1 MNWVDVLVLVLALLA
16 GIAGARQGM
25 VTAAASFVGVLA
37 GAVIGVRIAP
47 LLISRFE
54 RPEVKVAV
62 GVSIVIVL
70 VALGETLGVW
80 LGRMVHSKIDA
91 EALRQVDSVLG
102 AVVQGAAALVVVWL
116 VALPLTNS
124 SAYIGLTSAV
134 KDSSVLRVVDSM
146 MPKVLRDLPTELSKL
161 LDIPGLPNVLDPF
174 VTTPITDVGPADPVL
189 LNSPVVR
196 EASSSVLKV
205 RARALSCSRA
215 LEGTGFV
222 VAPERVITNA
232 HVVAGAEQ
240 VSVETGSVGTR
251 KRSLEATVV
260 SYDPSTDVAMLKVPG
275 LRAPVLQLTGK
286 PAATGTDALVLG
298 YPLDGPYTA
307 SAARVRS
314 RIRLKGPDIYSEA
327 TVVRNVYTVRAVVR
341 SGNSGGPLLDGAGQ
355 VLGLVFG
362 AAVDNVETGFVLT
375 EEEIADDIA
384 AAPSQNNRVPTGACA
399 A

>member
-16 GIAGARQGM
+16 GVSGARQGM

-47 LLISRFE
+47 SLISRFE
-54 RPEVKVAV
+54 SPEVRVAV

-80 LGRMVHSKIDA
+80 LGRAVHGRIDA
-91 EALRQVDSVLG
+91 EALRQVDSFMG
-102 AVVQGAAALVVVWL
+102 AGVQGAAALVVAWL
-116 VALPLTNS
+116 VALPLTES
-124 SAYIGLTSAV
+124 SAYTGLTSAV
-134 KDSSVLRVVDSM
+134 RESSVLRVTDTM
-146 MPKVLRDLPTELSKL
+146 MPEVLRELPAELTKL
-161 LDIPGLPNVLDPF
+161 LDVSGFPDVLAPF
-174 VTTPITDVGPADPVL
+174 SPTPITDVGPADPVL

-196 EASSSVLKV
+196 EARASVLKV
-205 RARALSCSRA
+205 RARAASCSRA

-222 VAPERVITNA
+222 IAPQRVITNA
-232 HVVAGAEQ
+232 HVVAGTDRVA
-240 VSVETGSVGTR
+240 VETSRGS
-251 KRSLEATVV
+251 LDATVV
-260 SYDPSTDVAMLKVPG
+260 SYDPNTDVAVLKVPQ
-275 LRAPVLQLTGK
+275 LRAPVLQLAPA
-286 PAATGTDALVLG
+286 PAATGSDALVLG

-307 SAARVRS
+307 SAARVRD
-314 RIRLKGPDIYSEA
+314 RIRLRGPDIYNGA

-341 SGNSGGPLLDGAGQ
+341 SGNSGGPLLDGSGQ

-362 AAVDNVETGFVLT
+362 AAVDNDETGFVLT

-384 AAPSQNNRVPTGACA
+384 AAPSQTDKIPTGVCA

>member
-16 GIAGARQGM
+16 GVSGARQGM

-47 LLISRFE
+47 SLIARFE
-54 RPEVKVAV
+54 SPEVRVAV

-80 LGRMVHSKIDA
+80 LGRAVQGRIDA
-91 EALRQVDSVLG
+91 EALRQVDSFMG
-102 AVVQGAAALVVVWL
+102 AGVQGAAALVVAWL
-116 VALPLTNS
+116 VALPLTES
-124 SAYIGLTSAV
+124 SAYTGLTSAV
-134 KDSSVLRVVDSM
+134 RDSSVLRVTDTM
-146 MPKVLRDLPTELSKL
+146 MPDVLRELPAELTKL
-161 LDIPGLPNVLDPF
+161 LDVSGFPDVLAPF
-174 VTTPITDVGPADPVL
+174 SPTPITDVGPADPVL

-196 EASSSVLKV
+196 EARASVLKV
-205 RARALSCSRA
+205 RARAASCSRA

-222 VAPERVITNA
+222 IAPQRVITNA
-232 HVVAGAEQ
+232 HVVAGTDRVA
-240 VSVETGSVGTR
+240 VETSRGS
-251 KRSLEATVV
+251 LDATVV
-260 SYDPSTDVAMLKVPG
+260 SYDPNTDVAVLRVPQ
-275 LRAPVLQLTGK
+275 LRAPVLQLSPA
-286 PAATGTDALVLG
+286 PAATGSDALVLG

-307 SAARVRS
+307 SAARVRD
-314 RIRLKGPDIYSEA
+314 RIRLRGPDIYNGA

-341 SGNSGGPLLDGAGQ
+341 SGNSGGPLLDGSGQ

-362 AAVDNVETGFVLT
+362 AAVDNDETGFVLT

-384 AAPSQNNRVPTGACA
+384 AAPNQTEEIATGICA